1 MLPCA
6 SYLSPVINLG
16 MESLSYFRI
25 SCDNGSIPNFITR
38 LRYEAQG
45 SIFGNYD
52 VDALFTSFV
61 CHITHI

>member
-6 SYLSPVINLG
+6 SYLSPVIKLG
-16 MESLSYFRI
+16 MDPLSHEIQKY
-25 SCDNGSIPNFITR
+25 DNDSIPKFITG

-52 VDALFTSFV
+52 VDAIFTSFV